1 MDDTAANL
9 TRINDIKTEVESQL
23 EPLKEAAAK
32 TEQYNVLA
40 GELRTCRLTQ
50 FVRKIDVL
58 EQARAQQE
66 EKDAAL
72 EREVAQ
78 NAAAAGRQ
86 QVLCAQLQQ
95 EADALSENYNKLQDD
110 IKAKET
116 ALEKVRGQ
124 GAVLEERILQSR
136 KAGVRLS
143 QQNEKLEQQVAGL
156 EKQLVS
162 LTDEYDVLEKKQTAA
177 GLLVQKLTLGQ
188 KEKEALVQKARNE
201 AESLKDAAFDT
212 MRRMVDLRN
221 RIRTLETEQE
231 QRMRGVRL

>member
-1 MDDTAANL
+1 MCLNRRAPN
-9 TRINDIKTEVESQL
+9 
-23 EPLKEAAAK
+23 
-32 TEQYNVLA
+32 
-40 GELRTCRLTQ
+40 
-50 FVRKIDVL
+50 RKK
-58 EQARAQQE
+58 
-66 EKDAAL
+66 KDAAL

-86 QVLCAQLQQ
+86 QALCAQLQQ

-143 QQNEKLEQQVAGL
+143 QQNEKLEQQVASL

-162 LTDEYDVLEKKQTAA
+162 LTDEYDVLEKKADGGRFAGAETYAWAGRKKKRLYKKPGRKQTA
-177 GLLVQKLTLGQ
+177 
-188 KEKEALVQKARNE
+188 
-201 AESLKDAAFDT
+201 
-212 MRRMVDLRN
+212 
-221 RIRTLETEQE
+221 
-231 QRMRGVRL
+231 